1 MSHSR
6 RLLLETLAGH
16 VAWLEEAHPRKAAT
30 PKVKRVKRLVLNTL
44 RQCNA
49 QKRLAA

>member
-1 MSHSR
+1 MTHSR

-16 VAWLEEAHPRKAAT
+16 VAWLEEAHPRKAASAR
-30 PKVKRVKRLVLNTL
+30 VKRVKRAVLSTL
-44 RQCNA
+44 RQCST